1 MNFEDLNKESLG
13 LQKIPF
19 PVIESIVLND
29 EDGISLDIRYS
40 IYAPVLNGKDV
51 FEQYKDF
58 LTVFPVIMT
67 RDVSD
72 ETLQA
77 LSTGE
82 IKKKGAFL
90 NLEGKSLITSPV
102 YGGFSFFNPSLVE
115 SNRFGDPG
123 FFKPDEALLF
133 STPELGE
140 VRKYQFSSTFKNLK
154 MTERQ
159 VFLDD
164 RGKVQTNIKVIADDR
179 IIDLSGF
186 IEITADLT
194 KVSLPFPTKASKLTY
209 AFPFTIARNGEVN
222 FTFQALQT
230 NQQEIWAGAFTTEF
244 DEDTGETTIKKLPLD
259 EEDPN
264 LQFVAIQDSSIISNF
279 VGVNSGKYFQIDLE
293 EGPLSVQGAFDKLG
307 NQLLYSR
314 KFATA
319 LGDYFSSKKLEKIA
333 SPVSPVFSWG
343 TNKKNSVNLAFE
355 FDVKKFLNGDA
366 FQYSGM
372 AINAYED
379 NIKSIE
385 ILRRKVPKNID
396 ERFTED
402 FLDKKILNV
411 PKSVI
416 KQAIAEG
423 SRYIADFKDVTTL
436 EANSRLAVYRADDNN
451 LRLLFVMKDMT
462 VENMYDYKYS
472 IRVTYDSKRLT
483 ALNNYFD
490 SVLPA
495 LSKFEALEPIIVMS
509 KYYDP
514 SFERMTDEFKTE
526 FKPLFEQVK
535 SVFTDYY
542 TYLGAV
548 VKAPEAKD
556 FTSEQ
561 IFTQLYDEVVKTLL
575 VLIDIDTILPST
587 YLILKDSLRASI
599 EQGKKFL
606 RDPSLNKK
614 PKNKDSKP
622 PKAPEKTYEL
632 SGVVS
637 VEGFNNVSLNY
648 LEKGKPTEFDTA
660 PEIAPTQIENLFQ
673 LEYAKY
679 YGEANTLRDIDFTRK
694 TFTPVTINFNDQVIE
709 TLDQTNL
716 FNPPPNQNV
725 TSLVLSIADSE
736 EINYVQNTGKND
748 PTKLLQSLL
757 GANISVID
765 STNSGKF
772 QNTDDISK
780 MSFADFFGGGDPFN
794 KSDQYKSIYT
804 KKKENYQDLQNLT
817 SQYSLLQTIGQE
829 EFVSTLQKLLTTNG
843 ITSLNKFDL
852 PPALFALKMNPPQD
866 TGSPYFIDLQTHIA
880 SILNVAGAN
889 APDDFAKTVFAIMV
903 LTNVVQIE
911 VLQNGEWL
919 PYKGISGIQG
929 AYVLARFNFIK
940 DDLVVNLPQLKATI
954 INQYFV
960 LDTGKMSDFTIFEL
974 PNNKNPQKKQT
985 AVIPNSFDTSA
996 KDTGKKQTVGL
1007 KPTALEG
1014 FDKES
1019 FLGSSIADKFAA
1031 ADAQRVKKE
1040 VALTRAALT
1049 TGIQTPGLGKLVGID
1064 LDAIKPT
1071 RLEEQSAQASGRSKP
1086 TRLEIQSAQ
1095 AAVEDDDRDLNRV
1108 PIRNTEVEPTVTA
1121 PRKSRK
1127 LPIRKV
1133 KSGFQPVKS
1142 TKTDRTPIAPNPN
1155 ATEPPTVI
1163 PAEKVATKPVPAGK
1177 KAKTEAQKP
1186 ATVQQIA
1193 TAKTTTKKAVATEV
1207 ASKAMEA
1214 AVAAAPVTKS
1224 TETEK
1229 KKKQNIGNQVYNP
1242 FASFFFKN

>member
-90 NLEGKSLITSPV
+90 NLEGKSLITSPA
-102 YGGFSFFNPSLVE
+102 YGGFVFFNSSLVE

-159 VFLDD
+159 SLNSPAAAQ
-164 RGKVQTNIKVIADDR
+164 GNIKVIADDR

-230 NQQEIWAGAFTTEF
+230 NQQEIWAGAFTTEV

-264 LQFVAIQDSSIISNF
+264 LQFVAIQDPSIISNF
-279 VGVNSGKYFQIDLE
+279 VGVNSGKYFQIDLQ
-293 EGPLSVQGAFDKLG
+293 EGQLSVQGAFDKLG

-319 LGDYFSSKKLEKIA
+319 LGDYFGSKKLEKIA
-333 SPVSPVFSWG
+333 SPVSPVFCWG

-402 FLDKKILNV
+402 FLDKKILTV
-411 PKSVI
+411 PISVI
-416 KQAIAEG
+416 QDAIAEG
-423 SRYIADFKDVTTL
+423 VSYNTDFEDVTTL
-436 EANSRLAVYRADDNN
+436 EVNSRLAVYRADDNS

-462 VENMYDYKYS
+462 VENMYEYKYS

-548 VKAPEAKD
+548 VKAPESKD

-561 IFTQLYDEVVKTLL
+561 VFAQLYDEVVKTLL

-679 YGEANTLRDIDFTRK
+679 YGEANTLRNIDFTRK
-694 TFTPVTINFNDQVIE
+694 TFTPVTINFNNQIIE

-725 TSLVLSIADSE
+725 TSLVLSVADSE
-736 EINYVQNTGKND
+736 EVNYVQNTGKND

-780 MSFADFFGGGDPFN
+780 MSFTDFFGGGDPFN
-794 KSDQYKSIYT
+794 KSDQYKSVYA

-817 SQYSLLQTIGQE
+817 SQYSLIQTVGQQ
-829 EFVSTLQKLLTTNG
+829 EFVDTLQKLITTNG
-843 ITSLNKFDL
+843 VTTLNEFDL
-852 PPALFALKMNPPQD
+852 PPALYALKIKLPQD
-866 TGSPYFIDLQTHIA
+866 TGSPYFIDLKTHIA
-880 SILNVAGAN
+880 NILNVTGTN

-954 INQYFV
+954 INQYFI

-974 PNNKNPQKKQT
+974 PNNKNPEKKQT

-996 KDTGKKQTVGL
+996 KDVGKKQTVGL
-1007 KPTALEG
+1007 KSTALG
-1014 FDKES
+1014 GLDKES
-1019 FLGSSIADKFAA
+1019 FLGTSVADKFAA
-1031 ADAQRVKKE
+1031 AKAQKVEKE
-1040 VALTRAALT
+1040 KALVRAAVT
-1049 TGIQTPGLGKLVGID
+1049 TGIQTPGLGKLAGID

-1071 RLEEQSAQASGRSKP
+1071 RLEAQSAQATVRTTKP
-1086 TRLEIQSAQ
+1086 TRLETQSAQ
-1095 AAVEDDDRDLNRV
+1095 AAVEGDERDLNRV
-1108 PIRNTEVEPTVTA
+1108 PIRNTEVEPTVTT
-1121 PRKSRK
+1121 PRKPRK

-1155 ATEPPTVI
+1155 TTEPPTVI

-1207 ASKAMEA
+1207 ASKVMEA
-1214 AVAAAPVTKS
+1214 AVTTA
-1224 TETEK
+1224 TETTKTK
-1229 KKKQNIGNQVYNP
+1229 KKRKGQNAGNQVYNP